1 MSCKYEWI
9 NCEEMTFKV
18 SLLRPLDCAILLC
31 EVGNEADASEIE
43 SNSDPIGEYK
53 LDRIIYKHPYISC
66 IKTYSR
72 LVAEG
77 MERGEIPYGR
87 NSAIPT
93 DDHVAHPSRRISGQA
108 LCDWIEKAHP
118 ALQAKLP
125 FSNRRY
131 ADLEDELA
139 VATKRIEELEE
150 LLAGLEAE
158 ISSSKADGKHPST
171 ERADSNRTI
180 LIGLLIKIILDRDLN
195 NVGCVYLSQNAIA
208 ERILSPGFA
217 NLNFGEKVI
226 KDRFAEANK
235 ALKDV
240 IA

>member
-1 MSCKYEWI
+1 MSSKYDWI

-53 LDRIIYKHPYISC
+53 LDRIIYRHPYISC
-66 IKTYSR
+66 IETYSR

-87 NSAIPT
+87 NSAIPV

-125 FSNRRY
+125 FSSRRF
-131 ADLEDELA
+131 ADLERDLA
-139 VATKRIEELEE
+139 LATKRIEELEA
-150 LLAGLEAE
+150 LRVGSEAE
-158 ISSSKADGKHPST
+158 VLSSKTDGKHPST
-171 ERADSNRTI
+171 ERADLNRTI
-180 LIGLLIKIILDRDLN
+180 LIGLLIKIILERD
-195 NVGCVYLSQNAIA
+195 VKKIGSIYLSQNDIA

-226 KDRFAEANK
+226 KERFAEANK
-235 ALKDV
+235 ALKDI

>member
-1 MSCKYEWI
+1 MSSKYDWI

-31 EVGNEADASEIE
+31 EVGDEADASEIE

-66 IKTYSR
+66 IETYSR

-87 NSAIPT
+87 NSAIPA

-125 FSNRRY
+125 FTNRRY
-131 ADLEDELA
+131 ADLEQELA
-139 VATKRIEELEE
+139 VAAKRIEELEA
-150 LLAGLEAE
+150 LLAVSEAE
-158 ISSSKADGKHPST
+158 ILSSKTDGKHPST
-171 ERADSNRTI
+171 ERADLNRTI
-180 LIGLLIKIILDRDLN
+180 LIGLLVKVILDRDVN
-195 NVGCVYLSQNAIA
+195 QIGSVYLSQNDIA
-208 ERILSPGFA
+208 EKILSPGFA
-217 NLNFGEKVI
+217 NVNFGEKVI

-235 ALKDV
+235 ALEDLNT
-240 IA
+240 